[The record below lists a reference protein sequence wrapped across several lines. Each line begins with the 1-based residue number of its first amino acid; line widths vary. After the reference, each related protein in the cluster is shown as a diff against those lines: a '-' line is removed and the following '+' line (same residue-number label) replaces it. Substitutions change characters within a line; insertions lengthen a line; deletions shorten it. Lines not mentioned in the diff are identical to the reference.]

1 MFKRIGAD
9 VSDSGTRVKISD
21 ASFPSPFESG
31 LEYGCSAR
39 GTWNIV
45 HTGMLMPQ
53 AHEIFVCASGCLRG
67 VVLTAAE
74 MGASHRF
81 STVEIR
87 EQNVLDGDMEE
98 LIVEGVSDILSKL
111 TPKPKAVL
119 LYTSCIHHFIGC
131 DLPDVYRTL
140 RERHPDV
147 DFTDC
152 YMNPI
157 MRKSGITPDA
167 LMRKQLYSLLPQSEK
182 DERAVNIIGNNIA
195 VSKNSELY
203 EICEKAGFTLT
214 EIHDT
219 KTYEQYKAMG
229 KAFLNITT
237 TPAAVKAGE
246 QLQKRL
252 SQKHLPLMQSFNP
265 EDIKQSLTTLCKELD
280 AEIPDL
286 DAMQKKAQNA
296 LSHARELIGDTPITI
311 DYTAVTSPLSLAR
324 LLLENGFNV
333 KAVYADSF
341 TQNEKKHFDFLK
353 MHYPELDVIATVH
366 SKLRVLPR
374 VTAFKTL
381 AIGQKAAYFTG
392 TEHFVNIVESG
403 GMYGFSGIVEMCSLM
418 EQAFVEKKDTRKLI
432 QIKGMGCSCE

>member
-1 MFKRIGAD
+1 
-9 VSDSGTRVKISD
+9 
-21 ASFPSPFESG
+21 
-31 LEYGCSAR
+31 
-39 GTWNIV
+39 
-45 HTGMLMPQ
+45 
-53 AHEIFVCASGCLRG
+53 
-67 VVLTAAE
+67 
-74 MGASHRF
+74 
-81 STVEIR
+81 
-87 EQNVLDGDMEE
+87 
-98 LIVEGVSDILSKL
+98 
-111 TPKPKAVL
+111 
-119 LYTSCIHHFIGC
+119 
-131 DLPDVYRTL
+131 
-140 RERHPDV
+140 
-147 DFTDC
+147 
-152 YMNPI
+152 
-157 MRKSGITPDA
+157 
-167 LMRKQLYSLLPQSEK
+167 
-182 DERAVNIIGNNIA
+182 
-195 VSKNSELY
+195 
-203 EICEKAGFTLT
+203 
-214 EIHDT
+214 
-219 KTYEQYKAMG
+219 MG

-296 LSHARELIGDTPITI
+296 LNHARELIGDTPITI